1 MNTAIL
7 ILIIIISVVLVLF
20 VLVQNPKGGGL
31 NSEFGSASQLGG
43 AKRTTDILEKG
54 TWGLA
59 IGLALICLV
68 LAPRFESDDAS
79 NNSDSTETSIT
90 TSSDNVTKDVAE

>member
-1 MNTAIL
+1 M
-7 ILIIIISVVLVLF
+7 LIIIAIISIVLILF

-31 NSEFGSASQLGG
+31 NSEFGSVAQLGG

-59 IGLALICLV
+59 IALALLCLV
-68 LAPRFESDDAS
+68 LVPNYKVENTGTPISDTDAA
-79 NNSDSTETSIT
+79 IT
-90 TSSDNVTKDVAE
+90 VSSDNVTEDETK